1 MKRVLLLVCL
11 CALLVPAAA
20 LAQDPPKPEAKAE
33 KTDVTGVWDML
44 IETPQGQMNIVLT
57 LKQEGEKL
65 TGTQASPMGEIA
77 LEGSVVG
84 ADVKYAVTID
94 MQGQQMTVAFGAKV
108 EGDAMTGVY
117 DFGGMGSGSWTA
129 KKRPA

>member
-20 LAQDPPKPEAKAE
+20 LAQDPPKPEAKVE
-33 KTDVTGVWDML
+33 KIDVTGVWDML

-57 LKQEGEKL
+57 FKQEGDKL

-77 LEGSVVG
+77 LEGTVVG
-84 ADVKYAVTID
+84 DEVKYAVTID

-108 EGDAMTGVY
+108 EGDAMNGVY
-117 DFGGMGSGSWTA
+117 DFGGMGSGAWTA
-129 KKRPA
+129 KKRQG